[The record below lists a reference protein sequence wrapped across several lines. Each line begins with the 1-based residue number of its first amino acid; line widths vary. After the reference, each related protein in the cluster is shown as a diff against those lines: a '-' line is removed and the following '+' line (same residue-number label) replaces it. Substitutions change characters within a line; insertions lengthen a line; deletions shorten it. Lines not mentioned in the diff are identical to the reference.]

1 MYYQVQGTV
10 VRFAGKPGE
19 TVTIQLPTFYLH
31 SDVQGIL
38 NVEQAEKVALSIVNP
53 TSDPNIEPHLYVTT
67 VL

>member
-10 VRFAGKPGE
+10 NHRD
-19 TVTIQLPTFYLH
+19 VTTQLPTFYLH

-38 NVEQAEKVALSIVNP
+38 NVEQAEKVAQDIVNP
-53 TSDPNIEPHLYVTT
+53 TKDPKIVVNLYVTT